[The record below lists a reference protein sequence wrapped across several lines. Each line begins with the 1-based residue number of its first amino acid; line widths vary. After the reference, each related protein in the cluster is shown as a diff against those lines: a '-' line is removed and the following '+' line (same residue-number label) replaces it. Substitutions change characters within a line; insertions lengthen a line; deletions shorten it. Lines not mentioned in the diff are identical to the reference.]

1 MKTNTEEITNIVVA
15 EKHIIGMEKDDDV
28 IFDPIVDIAKLFDTP
43 TILDNFSIY
52 VFPKQLS
59 ITIFKRRH
67 ELKKSYFLQ
76 PPFTNPTKRRKIRKE
91 GETTSYFNPLQFI
104 YEEAREV
111 FHKWLSLQQG

>member
-1 MKTNTEEITNIVVA
+1 MKTNTKEITNIVVA

-43 TILDNFSIY
+43 TISDNFSIY